1 MGTAEIASKNS
12 QVRKNFGSRFRD
24 SMSFLIA
31 YKNASDLDQE
41 RGAMGAAEIAS
52 KFLQTRKMAGRTFE
66 TP

>member
-1 MGTAEIASKNS
+1 MGAVEIASKNS

-31 YKNASDLDQE
+31 YKKASDLDQE
-41 RGAMGAAEIAS
+41 RGAMGAAEIAF
-52 KFLQTRKMAGRTFE
+52 KFLQTRKMLGRTFE